1 MLWEDFSNGIIKQN
15 PLFVQVLGV
24 CPALA
29 TTTSLTNAVGMGV
42 AFTAVIIG
50 SNLAISLLRSFIPP
64 SVRIPCYIVV
74 IASFVTIIEMLL
86 NAYMP
91 SLYSALGIF
100 IPLIVVNCII
110 LGRAEAFASKRS
122 LFPAL
127 LDAIGMGIGFTIA
140 LSVVG
145 ALREL
150 LGSGQLL
157 GIDILTNT
165 MPPLLIMVLPPGAFI
180 TMGALFALVAWRNN
194 SAKGGKA

>member
-110 LGRAEAFASKRS
+110 LGRAEAFASKNS
-122 LFPAL
+122 LFPSL

>member
-122 LFPAL
+122 LFPSL